1 MLLTSRERQLCRILR
16 DLPAEHN
23 YRYDESARSAL
34 LQYLFRS
41 LAADNDDFLRGL
53 FGGTVPHNLQPWSLR
68 EAQGLVDGAEYSPG
82 ARGRRCGHIFKNAEA
97 IFRCRTCEIDDTSVL
112 CSHCFN
118 ASEHTGHIV
127 SISNSSG
134 NAGCCDCGDPEAW
147 KSPVICA
154 IHAEDS
160 SKRTGKTKEAS
171 QLPDELLESI
181 RMTIG
186 RTFDYICDVVSCSPE
201 QLRLQK
207 TDDSIRNDEQ
217 LSHLASKWYEEIED
231 PDPEFA
237 LILWNDEK
245 HTVDEVTNQVARAC
259 KREEK
264 FGRARANETN
274 DTGRSVVTYSKD
286 VNKLLKIAK
295 IIEQI
300 KITVTIRSSR
310 DTFREQMCGTMI
322 EWLQDIDGCSVGS
335 DHALLRNTICEE
347 ILKSWRT
354 GSAAVNS
361 TVGKDGLDDQQADE
375 NEAMDRMTHPI
386 FRGEFM
392 ARLRPIVPDSESDA
406 GSNDN
411 DIDDGDDE
419 ADSQVNDDEMDIDVN
434 MAPEVR
440 AVGRDLDMRTSG
452 ELEDPIEISEA
463 TYAGY
468 PPPPPPPP
476 PPPVRSGGR
485 LSLGRSISNADPT
498 EPLISSSSMVNVEIP
513 RTPTQQPRSNLPP
526 QPPSYWLEQ
535 PEGFVTRAHVPLEQ
549 DLRQRIRLDWLILFD
564 LRLWKKTRT
573 DLREL
578 YIQTVVT
585 VPNFKRILGLR
596 FAGLYTVL
604 SQLYLI
610 ADREPDHS
618 IIHLSTQMLTTASIT
633 EEIVERGN
641 FLTTLI
647 AILYTF
653 LTRRQVGHPWE
664 VSVSG
669 TLAFDAG
676 SVTNR
681 RLTQPFLHLK
691 HLLDCEY
698 VQGLLRTQPRY
709 ALQFLDLVRLPQGI
723 CPNVRAVGEHVE
735 YETDTWITAS
745 LLTRDINKLCR
756 VFSESF
762 VCKTLEDLAHASRVI
777 RTVAKATINNATGAE
792 RLRFSQAEIKTE
804 IKFKT
809 LQPFDF
815 ESVADDQRPQHS
827 VVDFVVESEPIS
839 FHHPLHYTLS
849 WLIGQA
855 KSLSSADVRR
865 LLHFTVEELREAPS
879 YRIFVPDLEAD
890 KYLLALFD
898 SPLRVCAWLA
908 QMKAGMWVRNGLS
921 LRHQQGTYR
930 GVGHRDLAHNR
941 DIFLLQTAVAVCD
954 PSVILASMIDR
965 FGMDDWMRGNYV
977 IRSGF
982 ETNQQLDVAEDF
994 IHLMIIL
1001 LSDRTLL
1008 QPLDASSK
1016 PQTLAIRRD
1025 LTHIL
1030 CFKPI
1035 PFSELYSRLS
1045 EKVQDAEEFQKIL
1058 EDMTNFKAPEGLS
1071 DSGTFELKPEY
1082 LADVDPYIAHYSK
1095 NQRDEAEN
1103 AYRTWAAKVT
1113 GQAASEIVLE
1123 PKLQPIQSGLFKDLA
1138 AFTKTLLFAQIIYY
1152 SLSFPLVAQQQL
1164 QIPDTR
1170 LEAFLQV
1177 VLHLT
1182 LAAVIE
1188 DERIAMDDTDDRSE
1202 SFVLHALCKAAC
1214 TGTYLPTIFSLLVKM
1229 LENEKLKACH
1239 PKIRLVMHR
1248 LQQRRP
1254 RLYASAVAQ
1263 IQLSGNAS
1271 QRMLLDRLGAE
1282 SPLTPLSDDSEAKRK
1297 QAQESREAKKRQA
1310 LDRQAKIMANFQQQQ
1325 QIFEKANQENIDWGE
1340 DDPDVTGANLPT
1352 ATEEHKKTWKYP
1364 ADNCLVCQE
1373 EVNESR
1379 LYGTFALIMNSN
1391 IFRQTNLADEDFVGE
1406 VLSTPASLDR
1416 SADGIRPFGV
1426 AGRNREHVRKLDS
1439 SGEEVLAEYQGLGKG
1454 FPSAHTATGPIST
1467 GCGHVMHYKCFE
1479 TFSAAAYRRQNHQIA
1494 RNHPERLKRNEF
1506 VCPLCK
1512 ALGNTFLP
1520 ILWKGKEE
1528 MFPGVLQVE
1537 VPFDDWLVSG
1547 IGLALERFK
1556 KQPVGEDCSRPKE
1569 IFIKYTSKAIFPS
1582 LATKMIQ
1589 AHVAASSSA
1598 QHANRTSVSGLQ
1610 SMPGNYPTDDG
1621 INPMAPTLPPT
1632 AESIPMQE
1640 CLLVYQRL
1648 KDTIKVNELSDR
1660 TYPTKPAMS
1669 PEDLIYT
1676 DTLPRTLGYS
1686 IAATEIAQR
1695 GTQAEPG
1702 MTLLDKIP
1710 SLVLTHLRILSE
1722 TASSY
1727 IAVGGMRTPG
1737 TGTNRSAPEFSDTSV
1752 NQLLQLFGGHPQI
1765 VSMGLSAWGKYTKTS
1780 MTSMLPAIS
1789 QDPFVFLVECS
1800 VCLGPAFNLEIHH
1813 LVRLCYLMELVKVV
1827 LCLLRSPR
1835 LPMYGRPE
1843 APASHPWPSNKDL
1856 GSFVNFVQHIHR
1868 VWSSV
1873 SVFSPDSASQALARR
1888 WYNMVRSYA
1897 SPFLRKVT
1905 ILLHVQCGLDIPNTG
1920 FMDIDAPELERMTR
1934 ILRLPALPD
1943 MFSSVT
1949 ASNSIGSAMLTGW
1962 IQHWRWSQDSKRD
1975 ISEAALNGMR
1985 INHPVIFELIGLPK
1999 AYDVLTAETM
2009 KRRCPTTG
2017 KELSDPVLCLFCG
2030 AIFCSQANCCCMKNK
2045 NLGGCSQ
2052 HMKNCSRNVGLF
2064 INIRKCNVL
2073 FVHDRNGSWHTAPYL
2088 DQYGEVDPSL
2098 KHQRQLFLNQRRYD
2112 ALLRNV
2118 WLQHGIPTTISRKL
2132 ESDIN
2137 SGGWETL

>member
-1 MLLTSRERQLCRILR
+1 MLLTSRERRLCQILR
-16 DLPAEHN
+16 DLPAKHS
-23 YRYDESARSAL
+23 YRFDDSARNS
-34 LQYLFRS
+34 LQQCLFRS
-41 LAADNDDFLRGL
+41 LAAENDDYLRGI
-53 FGGTVPHNLQPWSLR
+53 FGGTIPTISKSWSLR
-68 EAQGLVDGAEYSPG
+68 EAQGLVEGAEYSEG
-82 ARGRRCGHIFKNAEA
+82 ARGRRCGHIFRNAEA
-97 IFRCRTCEIDDTSVL
+97 VYRCRNCEIDDTSVL
-112 CSHCFN
+112 CSRCFN
-118 ASEHTGHIV
+118 SSEHTGHIV
-127 SISNSSG
+127 SVSNSSG
-134 NAGCCDCGDPEAW
+134 NGGCCDCGDPEAW

-154 IHAEDS
+154 IHAEDT
-160 SKRTGKTKEAS
+160 SKSAGKAKEHP

-207 TDDSIRNDEQ
+207 TEDSIRQDEQ
-217 LSHLASKWYEEIED
+217 LSHLASKWYEEADD

-245 HTVDEVTNQVARAC
+245 HTVDEVTNQVSRAC
-259 KREEK
+259 KRERQ
-264 FGRARANETN
+264 FGEDRANETN
-274 DTGRSVVTYSKD
+274 DLGRSVVTYSRD
-286 VNKLLKIAK
+286 VKRLLKVAK

-322 EWLQDIDGCSVGS
+322 EWLQDIDGCSIGS
-335 DHALLRNTICEE
+335 DHGLLRNTICEE

-361 TVGKDGLDDQQADE
+361 TVGKGGLDDHQVDE
-375 NEAMDRMTHPI
+375 NAAIERLYAAQM
-386 FRGEFM
+386 FRGDFI
-392 ARLRPIVPDSESDA
+392 ARLQPIVPDSDSDA
-406 GSNDN
+406 GSNEN
-411 DIDDGDDE
+411 DIDEGDDE
-419 ADSQVNDDEMDIDVN
+419 ADSQANNDEMEIDVDI
-434 MAPEVR
+434 APEVR

-452 ELEDPIEISEA
+452 EPEDPIEISEA

-476 PPPVRSGGR
+476 PPVRPGR
-485 LSLGRSISNADPT
+485 QLSHQGSLSNAEST
-498 EPLISSSSMVNVEIP
+498 EPLISSSSKVNIEIP
-513 RTPTQQPRSNLPP
+513 RTPQQKPRNPQSKPP
-526 QPPSYWLEQ
+526 AYWLEQ
-535 PEGFVTRAHVPLEQ
+535 PEGFVSRAHVPLEQ

-564 LRLWKKTRT
+564 LRLWKKART

-633 EEIVERGN
+633 EEIIERGN

-664 VSVSG
+664 VSVSD

-681 RLTQPFLHLK
+681 RMTHPFAHLK
-691 HLLDCEY
+691 HLFDCEY
-698 VQGLLRTQPRY
+698 VHGLIRTEQRY
-709 ALQFLDLVRLPQGI
+709 ALQFLDLIRLPQGI

-735 YETDTWITAS
+735 YETDTWIIAS

-762 VCKTLEDLAHASRVI
+762 VCKTSEDLVHASRVI
-777 RTVAKATINNATGAE
+777 RTVAKATIINATGAE
-792 RLRFSQAEIKTE
+792 RARFDQAEIKEE

-815 ESVADDQRPQHS
+815 ELKADGQRPQHS
-827 VVDFVVESEPIS
+827 VVDFVVEKEPIS

-849 WLIGQA
+849 WLIGQT
-855 KSLSSADVRR
+855 KSMSSTDLRS
-865 LLHFTVEELREAPS
+865 LLHFTSEELRASPS
-879 YRIFVPDLEAD
+879 YRIFVPHHEPNE
-890 KYLLALFD
+890 YLLALFD

-930 GVGHRDLAHNR
+930 GVGYRDLAHNR
-941 DIFLLQTAVAVCD
+941 DIFLLQTAMVVCD

-965 FGMDDWMRGNYV
+965 FGMDDWMRGKYV

-994 IHLMIIL
+994 IHLMIVL

-1008 QPLDASSK
+1008 LPLESGSK
-1016 PQTLAIRRD
+1016 PHTLAIRRD

-1035 PFSELYSRLS
+1035 PFSELHSRLS

-1058 EDMTNFKAPEGLS
+1058 EEMTNFKAPEGLS

-1082 LADVDPYIAHYSK
+1082 LADVDPYIAHFSK

-1113 GQAASEIVLE
+1113 GQAVSEVVLE
-1123 PKLQPIQSGLFKDLA
+1123 PKLQPIHSDLFKNLA
-1138 AFTKTLLFAQIIYY
+1138 AFTKTMLFAQIVYY

-1182 LAAVIE
+1182 LGAVIE
-1188 DERIAMDDTDDRSE
+1188 DERIAMDDADDRGQ
-1202 SFVLHALCKAAC
+1202 SFIFNALCKAAHA
-1214 TGTYLPTIFSLLVKM
+1214 GTYLPTIFSLLVKM
-1229 LENEKLKACH
+1229 LESEKLKACH
-1239 PKIRLVMHR
+1239 PKIRLIMHR

-1263 IQLSGNAS
+1263 IQSSGNAS

-1297 QAQESREAKKRQA
+1297 QAQESREARKRQA

-1325 QIFEKANQENIDWGE
+1325 QIFEKANQDNIDWGE
-1340 DDPDVTGANLPT
+1340 DDSDVLGSAAPA
-1352 ATEEHKKTWKYP
+1352 ATEEHKKLWKYP

-1373 EVNESR
+1373 EVNDTR
-1379 LYGTFALIMNSN
+1379 LYGTFALIMQSN
-1391 IFRQTNLADEDFVGE
+1391 IFRQTDLADEDFVEE
-1406 VLSTPASLDR
+1406 VLSTPASLDC

-1426 AGRNREHVRKLDS
+1426 AGRNREHVRKLAS
-1439 SGEEVLAEYQGLGKG
+1439 SGEEIMAEYQGLGKG
-1454 FPSAHTATGPIST
+1454 FPSAHTARGPVST

-1479 TFSAAAYRRQNHQIA
+1479 TFSTAAIRRQSHQIA
-1494 RNHPERLKRNEF
+1494 RNHPERLERKEF

-1528 MFPGVLQVE
+1528 LFPGVLQVE
-1537 VPFDDWLVSG
+1537 VPFDEWLVSG
-1547 IGLALERFK
+1547 IGLAVDRF
-1556 KQPVGEDCSRPKE
+1556 QRQAVGEDGSRFRE
-1569 IFIKYTSKAIFPS
+1569 LFMNYTSSTIFPS

-1589 AHVAASSSA
+1589 AHVMATGSA
-1598 QHANRTSVSGLQ
+1598 QHPNRSSVSGLQ
-1610 SMPGNYPTDDG
+1610 SMPGHYPSDDG
-1621 INPMAPTLPPT
+1621 NNPFSSTLPS
-1632 AESIPMQE
+1632 AVEYVPMQE
-1640 CLLVYQRL
+1640 SLLVYQRL
-1648 KDTIKVNELSDR
+1648 RDTIKANELSDR
-1660 TYPTKPAMS
+1660 TYPAKPAMA
-1669 PEDLIYT
+1669 PDDLIHT

-1695 GTQAEPG
+1695 DTQVEPG

-1727 IAVGGMRTPG
+1727 IAVGGMRNSG
-1737 TGTNRSAPEFSDTSV
+1737 TYRSVPEFSDTNV
-1752 NQLLQLFGGHPQI
+1752 NQLLQLFAGHPQI
-1765 VSMGLSAWGKYTKTS
+1765 VSMGLAAFSKHPNTKPSAA
-1780 MTSMLPAIS
+1780 PVIS
-1789 QDPFVFLVECS
+1789 QDSFVFLAECS
-1800 VCLGPAFNLEIHH
+1800 VCLVPAFGFEIHH
-1813 LVRLCYLMELVKVV
+1813 IVRLCYLLELVKVV
-1827 LCLLRSPR
+1827 VCLLKSPR
-1835 LPMYGRPE
+1835 LPMYRRSE
-1843 APASHPWPSNKDL
+1843 ATASRVRPSNYEMASFTKFVHYIHKIWPEPTEPAF
-1856 GSFVNFVQHIHR
+1856 GSI
-1868 VWSSV
+1868 SS
-1873 SVFSPDSASQALARR
+1873 PHTMAWN
-1888 WYNMVRSYA
+1888 WYKMLRSYA
-1897 SPFLRKVT
+1897 LPFLRKVA
-1905 ILLHVQCGLDIPNTG
+1905 ILLHVRYGLDIPNTG
-1920 FMDIDAPELERMTR
+1920 FADSDAPELDRLTR
-1934 ILRLPALPD
+1934 ILRLPSLPD

-1949 ASNSIGSAMLTGW
+1949 AINNISSSMLSGW
-1962 IQHWRWSQDSKRD
+1962 IDHWKYNQQDQAMR
-1975 ISEAALNGMR
+1975 EAVTKGLR
-1985 INHPVIFELIGLPK
+1985 INHPVIFELIGLPR
-1999 AYDVLTAETM
+1999 AYDILTAETI

-2030 AIFCSQANCCCMKNK
+2030 AIFCSQASCCAKNK
-2045 NLGGCSQ
+2045 LGGCNQ
-2052 HMKNCSRNVGLF
+2052 HIKVRNVGLF
-2064 INIRKCNVL
+2064 INIRKCNIL
-2073 FVHDRNGSWHTAPYL
+2073 FLHDKNGSWHNAPYL

-2098 KHQRQLFLNQRRYD
+2098 KHNRQLFLNQRRYD

-2118 WLQHGIPTTISRKL
+2118 WLQHGIPTAISRKL

>member
-1 MLLTSRERQLCRILR
+1 MLLTSRERRLCQILR
-16 DLPAEHN
+16 DLPAKHN
-23 YRYDESARSAL
+23 YRYDDAARSAL
-34 LQYLFRS
+34 QQCLFRS
-41 LAADNDDFLRGL
+41 LVADNDEFLYGL
-53 FGGTVPHNLQPWSLR
+53 FRGTIPATSQPWSLR
-68 EAQGLVDGAEYSPG
+68 EAQGLTEGAEYSQG

-97 IFRCRTCEIDDTSVL
+97 VYRCRNCEVDDTSVL
-112 CSHCFN
+112 CSRCFN
-118 ASEHTGHIV
+118 SSEHTGHIV
-127 SISNSSG
+127 SVTNSSG
-134 NAGCCDCGDPEAW
+134 NGGCCDCGDPEAW
-147 KSPVICA
+147 TSPVICA
-154 IHAEDS
+154 IHAEDP
-160 SKRTGKTKEAS
+160 SKSAGKAKEDP
-171 QLPDELLESI
+171 QLPEELLESI
-181 RMTIG
+181 KMTVG
-186 RTFDYICDVVSCSPE
+186 RTFDYICDVISCSPE

-207 TDDSIRNDEQ
+207 TEDSIRHDEQ
-217 LSHLASKWYEEIED
+217 LSHLASKWYEELDD

-245 HTVDEVTNQVARAC
+245 HTVDEVMNQVSRAC
-259 KREEK
+259 KRELQ
-264 FGRARANETN
+264 FGLDRANETN

-286 VNKLLKIAK
+286 VKRLLKIAK
-295 IIEQI
+295 IIEEI

-335 DHALLRNTICEE
+335 DHGLLRNTICEE

-361 TVGKDGLDDQQADE
+361 TVGKGGLDDNQADE
-375 NEAMDRMTHPI
+375 NAAFERLYTAQM
-386 FRGEFM
+386 FRGEVI
-392 ARLRPIVPDSESDA
+392 ARLQPIVPDSDSDA

-419 ADSQVNDDEMDIDVN
+419 VDSQINDDEMDIDVDI
-434 MAPEVR
+434 APEVR

-452 ELEDPIEISEA
+452 EPEDPIEISEA

-476 PPPVRSGGR
+476 PARPGGR
-485 LSLGRSISNADPT
+485 LPQHRSLSNAETT
-498 EPLISSSSMVNVEIP
+498 EPLISSSSKVNIEIP
-513 RTPTQQPRSNLPP
+513 RTPVQQPRKPQSKPP
-526 QPPSYWLEQ
+526 AYWLEQ
-535 PEGFVTRAHVPLEQ
+535 PEGFVSRAHVPLEQ

-564 LRLWKKTRT
+564 LRLWKKART

-585 VPNFKRILGLR
+585 VPSFKRILGLR

-641 FLTTLI
+641 FLTTLM

-664 VSVSG
+664 VSVSD

-681 RLTQPFLHLK
+681 RMTHPFAHLK
-691 HLLDCEY
+691 HLFDCEY
-698 VQGLLRTQPRY
+698 VHGLLRTQQRY
-709 ALQFLDLVRLPQGI
+709 ALQFLDLIRLPQGI

-735 YETDTWITAS
+735 YETDTWIIAS

-762 VCKTLEDLAHASRVI
+762 VCKTSDDLVHVSRVI
-777 RTVAKATINNATGAE
+777 RTVAKATITNAIGAE
-792 RLRFSQAEIKTE
+792 RARFDQAEIKEE

-815 ESVADDQRPQHS
+815 ESQADGERLQHS
-827 VVDFVVESEPIS
+827 VVDFVVEKEPIS

-855 KSLSSADVRR
+855 KSMSSTDLRR
-865 LLHFTVEELREAPS
+865 LLHFTSEELRETPS
-879 YRIFVPDLEAD
+879 YRIFVPDLEAE

-930 GVGHRDLAHNR
+930 GVGYRDLAHNR
-941 DIFLLQTAVAVCD
+941 DIFLLQTAMVVCD
-954 PSVILASMIDR
+954 PSMILASMIDR

-982 ETNQQLDVAEDF
+982 ETSQQLDVAEDF
-994 IHLMIIL
+994 IHLMIVL

-1008 QPLDASSK
+1008 QPLDARAK

-1035 PFSELYSRLS
+1035 PFSELCGRLS

-1082 LADVDPYIAHYSK
+1082 LADVDPYIAHFSK

-1103 AYRTWAAKVT
+1103 AYRTWAARVT
-1113 GQAASEIVLE
+1113 GQAVSDIVLE
-1123 PKLQPIQSGLFKDLA
+1123 PKLQPIQSGLFTGLA
-1138 AFTKTLLFAQIIYY
+1138 AFTRTMLFAQIVYY
-1152 SLSFPLVAQQQL
+1152 SLSIPLLAQQQL

-1182 LAAVIE
+1182 LGAVIE

-1202 SFVLHALCKAAC
+1202 SFVFHALCKAAC
-1214 TGTYLPTIFSLLVKM
+1214 AGTYLPTIFSLLVRM
-1229 LENEKLKACH
+1229 LETEKLKSCH
-1239 PKIRLVMHR
+1239 PKIHLIMHR

-1263 IQLSGNAS
+1263 IQPSGNAS

-1325 QIFEKANQENIDWGE
+1325 QNFEKANQDNIDWGE
-1340 DDPDVTGANLPT
+1340 DDSVGLASPLSAG
-1352 ATEEHKKTWKYP
+1352 TEEHKKTWRYP

-1373 EVNESR
+1373 EVNDSR

-1391 IFRQTNLADEDFVGE
+1391 IFRQTDLADEDFVGE

-1416 SADGIRPFGV
+1416 SADEIRPFGV
-1426 AGRNREHVRKLDS
+1426 AGQNREHVRKLAS
-1439 SGEEVLAEYQGLGKG
+1439 NGEEIMAEYQGLGRG
-1454 FPSAHTATGPIST
+1454 FPSAHTARGPVST

-1479 TFSAAAYRRQNHQIA
+1479 TFSAATLHRHTHQIA
-1494 RNHPERLKRNEF
+1494 RNHPERLERKEF

-1520 ILWKGKEE
+1520 IIWKGKEE
-1528 MFPGVLQVE
+1528 LFPGVLQVD

-1547 IGLALERFK
+1547 IGLAVDRFQKQAVGEDGSRFK
-1556 KQPVGEDCSRPKE
+1556 KL
-1569 IFIKYTSKAIFPS
+1569 FISYTLKTIFPS

-1589 AHVAASSSA
+1589 AHVVAPSSA
-1598 QHANRTSVSGLQ
+1598 QHANRNSVSGLQ

-1621 INPMAPTLPPT
+1621 FKA
-1632 AESIPMQE
+1632 AESIPIQE
-1640 CLLVYQRL
+1640 SLLVYQRL
-1648 KDTIKVNELSDR
+1648 RDTIKVNELSDR
-1660 TYPTKPAMS
+1660 TYPTKPAM
-1669 PEDLIYT
+1669 PAEDLIYT

-1695 GTQAEPG
+1695 GIQAEPG
-1702 MTLLDKIP
+1702 LTLLDKIP

-1727 IAVGGMRTPG
+1727 IAVGGMRNPG
-1737 TGTNRSAPEFSDTSV
+1737 TGTNRSAPEFSETNV
-1752 NQLLQLFGGHPQI
+1752 NQLLQLFAGHPQI
-1765 VSMGLSAWGKYTKTS
+1765 ASMGLPAWSKHTK
-1780 MTSMLPAIS
+1780 TSMLPAIS
-1789 QDPFVFLVECS
+1789 QDPFVFLAECS
-1800 VCLGPAFNLEIHH
+1800 VCLVPAFNFEIHH
-1813 LVRLCYLMELVKVV
+1813 IVRLCYLLELVKVV
-1827 LCLLRSPR
+1827 VCLLRSPR
-1835 LPMYGRPE
+1835 LPIYGRPE
-1843 APASHPWPSNKDL
+1843 AMANCLWPSNNEL
-1856 GSFVNFVQHIHR
+1856 ASFKMFVQHIHK
-1868 VWSSV
+1868 VWNQTNTSL
-1873 SVFSPDSASQALARR
+1873 FGADSTSQIMAWS

-1897 SPFLRKVT
+1897 SPFLRKVA
-1905 ILLHVQCGLDIPNTG
+1905 ILLHVRCGLDIPNTG
-1920 FMDIDAPELERMTR
+1920 FMDIDAPELERLTR
-1934 ILRLPALPD
+1934 ILRLPSLSD

-1949 ASNSIGSAMLTGW
+1949 AINSISSSMLSGW
-1962 IQHWRWSQDSKRD
+1962 IAHWKWSQDPERGMK
-1975 ISEAALNGMR
+1975 EAATNGLR

-1999 AYDVLTAETM
+1999 AYDILTAETI

-2030 AIFCSQANCCCMKNK
+2030 AIFCSQANCCLKNK
-2045 NLGGCSQ
+2045 LGGCNQ
-2052 HMKNCSRNVGLF
+2052 HIKNRNVGLF
-2064 INIRKCNVL
+2064 INIRKCNIL
-2073 FVHDRNGSWHTAPYL
+2073 FLHDKNGSWHNAPYL

-2098 KHQRQLFLNQRRYD
+2098 KHNRQLFLNQRRYD

-2132 ESDIN
+2132 ESDLN

>member
-1 MLLTSRERQLCRILR
+1 MLLTSRERRLCQILR
-16 DLPAEHN
+16 DMPAKHN
-23 YRYDESARSAL
+23 YRYDKSARCAL
-34 LQYLFRS
+34 QQSLFRS
-41 LAADNDDFLRGL
+41 LAVDNDDFLQGL
-53 FGGTVPHNLQPWSLR
+53 FGGVLPAATQPWSLR
-68 EAQGLVDGAEYSPG
+68 EAQGLVEGAEYSEG

-97 IFRCRTCEIDDTSVL
+97 VYRCRNCEVDDTSVL
-112 CSHCFN
+112 CSRCFN

-127 SISNSSG
+127 SVSNSSG
-134 NAGCCDCGDPEAW
+134 NGGCCDCGDHEAW
-147 KSPVICA
+147 KAPVICA
-154 IHAEDS
+154 IHAEKS
-160 SKRTGKTKEAS
+160 SKSAGKVKDS
-171 QLPDELLESI
+171 PQVPDELLESI
-181 RMTIG
+181 RMTVG

-207 TDDSIRNDEQ
+207 TEDSIRHDER
-217 LSHLASKWYEEIED
+217 LSHLASKWYDEADD

-245 HTVDEVTNQVARAC
+245 HTVDEVKNQVARAC
-259 KREEK
+259 KRERQ
-264 FGRARANETN
+264 FGLDKANETN

-286 VNKLLKIAK
+286 VKWLLKVAK
-295 IIEQI
+295 IIEEI

-322 EWLQDIDGCSVGS
+322 EWLQDIDGCSVGQ
-335 DHALLRNTICEE
+335 DHGLLRNTICEE

-361 TVGKDGLDDQQADE
+361 TVGKDGLDDHEVEDNPAH
-375 NEAMDRMTHPI
+375 DRLTAARMFH
-386 FRGEFM
+386 GEFM
-392 ARLRPIVPDSESDA
+392 APRLRPVVPDSDSDA
-406 GSNDN
+406 GSNEN
-411 DIDDGDDE
+411 DMDDGDDE
-419 ADSQVNDDEMDIDVN
+419 ADSQANDGEMDLDVDT
-434 MAPEVR
+434 APEVR
-440 AVGRDLDMRTSG
+440 AVSRDLDMRTSG
-452 ELEDPIEISEA
+452 EPEDPIEISEA

-476 PPPVRSGGR
+476 SARLGGR
-485 LSLGRSISNADPT
+485 LSQQISLSNTGSTD
-498 EPLISSSSMVNVEIP
+498 PLISSSSRVNIEIP
-513 RTPTQQPRSNLPP
+513 RTPTHHPRKPQSKPP
-526 QPPSYWLEQ
+526 AYWLEQ
-535 PEGFVTRAHVPLEQ
+535 PGAYASRAHVPLEE

-564 LRLWKKTRT
+564 LRLWKKART

-664 VSVSG
+664 VSVSD

-681 RLTQPFLHLK
+681 RMTHPFAHLK
-691 HLLDCEY
+691 HMFDCEY
-698 VQGLLRTQPRY
+698 VHDRLRTEERY
-709 ALQFLDLVRLPQGI
+709 ALQFLDLIRLPQGI

-735 YETDTWITAS
+735 YETDTWIIAS

-762 VCKTLEDLAHASRVI
+762 VCKAPEDLVHVSRVI
-777 RTVAKATINNATGAE
+777 RTVAKATITNATGAE
-792 RLRFSQAEIKTE
+792 RARFDQAEIKEE

-815 ESVADDQRPQHS
+815 ESDPNARRPHHS
-827 VVDFVVESEPIS
+827 VVDFVVEKEPIS

-855 KSLSSADVRR
+855 KSMSSTDLRS
-865 LLHFTVEELREAPS
+865 LLHFTIEELRESSS
-879 YRIFVPDLEAD
+879 YRIFVPDFEPE

-921 LRHQQGTYR
+921 LRHQMGTYR
-930 GVGHRDLAHNR
+930 GVGYRDLAHNR
-941 DIFLLQTAVAVCD
+941 DIFLLQTSMVVCD
-954 PSVILASMIDR
+954 PSMILASMIDR
-965 FGMDDWMRGNYV
+965 FGMNDWMRGNYV

-994 IHLMIIL
+994 IHLMIVL

-1008 QPLDASSK
+1008 HPIEGNSK
-1016 PQTLAIRRD
+1016 PQTLGIRRD

-1035 PFSELYSRLS
+1035 PYSELCNRLS

-1058 EDMTNFKAPEGLS
+1058 EGMTNFKAPEGLS

-1082 LADVDPYIAHYSK
+1082 LADVDPYIAQFSK

-1103 AYRTWAAKVT
+1103 AYRTWVAKVT
-1113 GQAASEIVLE
+1113 GKAASEVVLE

-1138 AFTKTLLFAQIIYY
+1138 AFTRTMLFAQIIYY

-1177 VLHLT
+1177 ILHLT
-1182 LAAVIE
+1182 LGAVIE
-1188 DERIAMDDTDDRSE
+1188 DERTAVDDTDDSCE
-1202 SFVLHALCKAAC
+1202 SFVFHALCKTAH
-1214 TGTYLPTIFSLLVKM
+1214 TGTNLPTIFSLLVKM

-1239 PKIRLVMHR
+1239 AKIRLIMHR

-1254 RLYASAVAQ
+1254 RLYASAVTK
-1263 IQLSGNAS
+1263 IQSSGNAS

-1325 QIFEKANQENIDWGE
+1325 QNFEKANQDTIDWGE
-1340 DDPDVTGANLPT
+1340 DDSDGFEAIPT
-1352 ATEEHKKTWKYP
+1352 TTTEEHKKMWKYP

-1373 EVNESR
+1373 EVNDSR
-1379 LYGTFALIMNSN
+1379 LYGTFGLIMNSN
-1391 IFRQTNLADEDFVGE
+1391 LFRQTHLADDDFVGE
-1406 VLSTPASLDR
+1406 VFSTPASLDR
-1416 SADGIRPFGV
+1416 SADEIRPFGV
-1426 AGRNREHVRKLDS
+1426 AGRNREHVRKMAS
-1439 SGEEVLAEYQGLGKG
+1439 SGEEFIAEHQGLGRG
-1454 FPSAHTATGPIST
+1454 FPSAYRAKGPVST

-1479 TFSAAAYRRQNHQIA
+1479 TFSMAAHRRQNLQIA
-1494 RNHPERLKRNEF
+1494 RNHPERLERREF

-1520 ILWKGKEE
+1520 IIWKGKEE
-1528 MFPGVLQVE
+1528 VFPGVVQVE
-1537 VPFDDWLVSG
+1537 VPFEEWLVSR
-1547 IGLALERFK
+1547 IGVAVTRFQK
-1556 KQPVGEDCSRPKE
+1556 HAVGEDGSRFKE
-1569 IFIKYTSKAIFPS
+1569 LFMNYTSQTFSPS
-1582 LATKMIQ
+1582 LAMKMMQ
-1589 AHVAASSSA
+1589 AYATGPGSSQHPNRSSA
-1598 QHANRTSVSGLQ
+1598 TGLQ
-1610 SMPGNYPTDDG
+1610 SMPGHYPSSDEGT
-1621 INPMAPTLPPT
+1621 NPLSPTLPLTP
-1632 AESIPMQE
+1632 ESILMQE
-1640 CLLVYQRL
+1640 LMLAYQRL
-1648 KDTIKVNELSDR
+1648 RDTIKLNELSDR
-1660 TYPTKPAMS
+1660 TYPAKPATP
-1669 PEDLIYT
+1669 PEDLTYT
-1676 DTLPRTLGYS
+1676 DTLPKTLGYS

-1695 GTQAEPG
+1695 GVQAEPG
-1702 MTLLDKIP
+1702 TTLLNRIP
-1710 SLVLTHLRILSE
+1710 FVVLTHLRILSE

-1727 IAVGGMRTPG
+1727 IAVGGMRNAG
-1737 TGTNRSAPEFSDTSV
+1737 NNRSAPEFSETNV
-1752 NQLLQLFGGHPQI
+1752 NQLLQLFAGHPQI
-1765 VSMGLSAWGKYTKTS
+1765 VNMGLAAWSMKTKPTV
-1780 MTSMLPAIS
+1780 LPAIS
-1789 QDPFVFLVECS
+1789 LDPFVFLAECS
-1800 VCLGPAFNLEIHH
+1800 VCLIPAFSLEIHH
-1813 LVRLCYLMELVKVV
+1813 IVRLCYLLELVKVV
-1827 LCLLRSPR
+1827 VCLLRSPR
-1835 LPMYGRPE
+1835 LPLYGRSE
-1843 APASHPWPSNKDL
+1843 TTRNHAQPSNQEI
-1856 GSFVNFVQHIHR
+1856 GTFVNFVHHVHKFWTKSNDAIFTAEPYSQ
-1868 VWSSV
+1868 VMAWS
-1873 SVFSPDSASQALARR
+1873 

-1897 SPFLRKVT
+1897 LPFLRKVAV
-1905 ILLHVQCGLDIPNTG
+1905 LLHVRYGLDIPNTG
-1920 FMDIDAPELERMTR
+1920 LTDIDAPELERLTR
-1934 ILRLPALPD
+1934 LLRLPSLTE
-1943 MFSSVT
+1943 MFSSAT
-1949 ASNSIGSAMLTGW
+1949 AHNSINLSMVVGW
-1962 IQHWRWSQDSKRD
+1962 IEHWKWSQT
-1975 ISEAALNGMR
+1975 EPVLVQAAKHGLQ

-1999 AYDVLTAETM
+1999 AYDTLTAETI

-2030 AIFCSQANCCCMKNK
+2030 AIFCSQANCCSKNK
-2045 NLGGCSQ
+2045 LGGCNQ
-2052 HMKNCSRNVGLF
+2052 HIRNCSRNVGLF

-2073 FVHDRNGSWHTAPYL
+2073 FLHDRNGSWHNAPYL

-2098 KHQRQLFLNQRRYD
+2098 KHNRQLFLNQRRYD

>member
-1 MLLTSRERQLCRILR
+1 MLLTSRERRLCQILR
-16 DLPAEHN
+16 DLPAKHN

-34 LQYLFRS
+34 QQYLFRS

-53 FGGTVPHNLQPWSLR
+53 FGGTVPANLQPWSLR
-68 EAQGLVDGAEYSPG
+68 EAQGLVEGAEYSPG

-97 IFRCRTCEIDDTSVL
+97 VYRCRTCEIDDTSVL
-112 CSHCFN
+112 CSRCFN

-127 SISNSSG
+127 SVNNSSG
-134 NAGCCDCGDPEAW
+134 NGGCCDCGDPEAW
-147 KSPVICA
+147 KSTVICA

-160 SKRTGKTKEAS
+160 SKSTGKAKEAP

-181 RMTIG
+181 KMTIG

-207 TDDSIRNDEQ
+207 TEDSIRHDEQ
-217 LSHLASKWYEEIED
+217 LSQLASKWYEEIDD

-259 KREEK
+259 KRELQ
-264 FGRARANETN
+264 FGLDRANETN
-274 DTGRSVVTYSKD
+274 DTGRSVVTHSKD
-286 VNKLLKIAK
+286 VKRLLKIAK
-295 IIEQI
+295 IIEEI

-375 NEAMDRMTHPI
+375 NEAFERLYAAQM
-386 FRGEFM
+386 FRGEFI
-392 ARLRPIVPDSESDA
+392 ARLRPIVPDSDSDA

-419 ADSQVNDDEMDIDVN
+419 ADSQANDDEMDIDVDI
-434 MAPEVR
+434 APEVR

-452 ELEDPIEISEA
+452 EPEDPIEISEA

-476 PPPVRSGGR
+476 PVQPGGR
-485 LSLGRSISNADPT
+485 LSQRRSVPNADPT
-498 EPLISSSSMVNVEIP
+498 EPLISSSSTVNVEIP
-513 RTPTQQPRSNLPP
+513 KTPKQQPRNP
-526 QPPSYWLEQ
+526 QSKPPSYWLEQ
-535 PEGFVTRAHVPLEQ
+535 PEGFVSRKHVPLEQ

-564 LRLWKKTRT
+564 LRLWKKART

-664 VSVSG
+664 VSVSD

-681 RLTQPFLHLK
+681 RMTHPFQHLK

-698 VQGLLRTQPRY
+698 VHGLLRTQQRY
-709 ALQFLDLVRLPQGI
+709 ALQFLDLIRLPQGI

-735 YETDTWITAS
+735 YETDTWIMAS

-762 VCKTLEDLAHASRVI
+762 VCKTPEDLVHASRVI
-777 RTVAKATINNATGAE
+777 RTVAKATITNATGAE
-792 RLRFSQAEIKTE
+792 RARFDQAEIKEE

-815 ESVADDQRPQHS
+815 ESAADDQRPQHS
-827 VVDFVVESEPIS
+827 VVDFVVENQPIS

-855 KSLSSADVRR
+855 KSMSSTDLRR
-865 LLHFTVEELREAPS
+865 LLHFTSEELRESPS

-930 GVGHRDLAHNR
+930 GVGNRDLAHNR
-941 DIFLLQTAVAVCD
+941 DIFLLQTAVVVCD
-954 PSVILASMIDR
+954 PSIILASMIDR

-982 ETNQQLDVAEDF
+982 ETNPQLDVAEDF
-994 IHLMIIL
+994 IHLMIVL

-1035 PFSELYSRLS
+1035 PFSELCSRLS
-1045 EKVQDAEEFQKIL
+1045 EKVQDGEEFQKIL

-1082 LADVDPYIAHYSK
+1082 LADVDPYIAHFSK

-1113 GQAASEIVLE
+1113 GQAVSEIVLE

-1164 QIPDTR
+1164 QVPDTR

-1202 SFVLHALCKAAC
+1202 SFVFHALRKAAH

-1239 PKIRLVMHR
+1239 PKIRLIMHR

-1254 RLYASAVAQ
+1254 RVYASAVAQ
-1263 IQLSGNAS
+1263 IQSSGNVS

-1340 DDPDVTGANLPT
+1340 DDPDASGPALPA

-1391 IFRQTNLADEDFVGE
+1391 IFRQTDLADEDFVGE

-1416 SADGIRPFGV
+1416 SADEIRPFGV
-1426 AGRNREHVRKLDS
+1426 AGRNREHVRKLAS
-1439 SGEEVLAEYQGLGKG
+1439 SGEEVMAEYQGLGKG
-1454 FPSAHTATGPIST
+1454 FPSAHTATGPVST

-1520 ILWKGKEE
+1520 IIWKGKEE
-1528 MFPGVLQVE
+1528 RFPGALQVE

-1547 IGLALERFK
+1547 IGLALDRFK

-1569 IFIKYTSKAIFPS
+1569 LFINYTSKTIFPS

-1598 QHANRTSVSGLQ
+1598 QHPNRSSASGLQ

-1621 INPMAPTLPPT
+1621 INSMAPTLPPT
-1632 AESIPMQE
+1632 TESIPMQE

-1648 KDTIKVNELSDR
+1648 KDTIKANELSDR

-1695 GTQAEPG
+1695 GVQAEPG
-1702 MTLLDKIP
+1702 MTLLEKIP

-1780 MTSMLPAIS
+1780 LTSMLPAIS
-1789 QDPFVFLVECS
+1789 QDPFVFLAECS

-1813 LVRLCYLMELVKVV
+1813 IVRLCYLLEQVKVV
-1827 LCLLRSPR
+1827 LCLLKSPR
-1835 LPMYGRPE
+1835 LPMYGRLE
-1843 APASHPWPSNKDL
+1843 AAANHPGSSNKDL
-1856 GSFVNFVQHIHR
+1856 GSFMNFVQHIHR
-1868 VWSSV
+1868 VWSQTSV
-1873 SVFSPDSASQALARR
+1873 SVFSADSASQALARS

-1905 ILLHVQCGLDIPNTG
+1905 ILLHVQCGLDTPSTG
-1920 FMDIDAPELERMTR
+1920 YMDIDAPELERLTR
-1934 ILRLPALPD
+1934 TLRLPSLPD

-1949 ASNSIGSAMLTGW
+1949 ATNSISSAMLTGW
-1962 IQHWRWSQDSKRD
+1962 IQHWRWSQDPEKD
-1975 ISEAALNGMR
+1975 ITEAALNGMR

-2030 AIFCSQANCCCMKNK
+2030 AIFCSQANCCLKNK
-2045 NLGGCSQ
+2045 NLGGCNQ
-2052 HMKNCSRNVGLF
+2052 HIKNRNVGLF

-2073 FVHDRNGSWHTAPYL
+2073 FLHDKNGSWHNAPYL

-2098 KHQRQLFLNQRRYD
+2098 KHNRQLFLNQRRYD